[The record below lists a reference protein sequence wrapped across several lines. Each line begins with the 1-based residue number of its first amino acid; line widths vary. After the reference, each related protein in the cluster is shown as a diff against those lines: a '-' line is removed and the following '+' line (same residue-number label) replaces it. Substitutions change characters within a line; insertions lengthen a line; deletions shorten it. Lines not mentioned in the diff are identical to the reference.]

1 MRKTSG
7 TRTSPTSSS
16 LISRLIIGLLFFTLV
31 SCGNNGNDGL
41 AVSAQPAQPPPN
53 LDATVLRT
61 RLEQL
66 KASSKVRGL
75 LATVRV
81 GDEEVL
87 TVALGDS
94 MTNVPATPDMTVRIG
109 GISQTFIGTVLMRL
123 VERGDISLDDKI
135 SKWMPDLLAADKV
148 TVGMLISNTSG
159 YKDYVRDPEFIDLV
173 TAEPLRAFTRQEL
186 IDLSV
191 KDGKLKFEPGS
202 KQEYSHT
209 GYSILANALEGAT
222 GQTMPEL
229 YQELVLEPLAL
240 NNTGYSSN
248 ADLPSPVL
256 HAFSSQRDVYEDAT
270 FWDPTWTGESG
281 PLYSNIGDLGRW
293 LRLHGTGALL
303 TPESFQKVIQR
314 PAVANPTGPYLGFGF
329 IVANGWYAQN
339 PGFNGY
345 SGAYGYLPSQDITIV
360 VFSTSGTDPESEA
373 QAIQILKALTRTIT
387 PSTPLEF

>member
-1 MRKTSG
+1 M
-7 TRTSPTSSS
+7 
-16 LISRLIIGLLFFTLV
+16 SRVSITLLFFLTLV
-31 SCGNNGNDGL
+31 SCGNNGSSGL
-41 AVSAQPAQPPPN
+41 VVSAQPAQPPPN
-53 LDATVLRT
+53 LDAATLRT
-61 RLEQL
+61 QLEQL
-66 KASSKVRGL
+66 KTNSKIKSM
-75 LATVRV
+75 LATIRV
-81 GDEEVL
+81 GDQEVL
-87 TVALGDS
+87 TLALGDS

-109 GISQTFIGTVLMRL
+109 GISQTFLGTVLMRL
-123 VERGDISLDDKI
+123 VEKGEISLDDKI

-159 YKDYVRDPEFIDLV
+159 YKDYVRDPDFIDLV
-173 TAEPLRAFTRQEL
+173 TAEPLRSFSRQEL
-186 IDLSV
+186 IDISV
-191 KDGKLKFEPGS
+191 KDGELNFEPGS

-222 GQTMPEL
+222 GRTMPEL

-240 NNTGYSSN
+240 NNTGYSQN

-256 HAFSSQRDVYEDAT
+256 HAFSTQRDVYEDAT

-303 TPESFQKVIQR
+303 TPESFQKVIER
-314 PAVANPTGPYLGFGF
+314 PTGANPTGPYLGFGF

-345 SGAYGYLPSQDITIV
+345 SGAYGYLPSQDLTIV
-360 VFSTSGTDPESEA
+360 IFTTESTEPSSGA
-373 QAIQILKALTRTIT
+373 QAIQILQALTQTIT
-387 PSTPLEF
+387 PTTPLEF